1 MGRPKVEIKG
11 IRGKRLKQICEEQN
25 ITQQTLSSKVY
36 ISQQAIS
43 NMVTGQAN
51 VTEVTARKVIE
62 YISKELHF
70 DYRFE
75 WLMGYDD
82 YKTESDK
89 QSAEFKKQYFHWKNI
104 NSLHRAGINSFA
116 LSCGFEVE
124 ESESGEWILKKDSQ
138 RVQLTMEQAIN
149 LESEIS
155 NFIEYRLNK
164 LFK

>member
-1 MGRPKVEIKG
+1 MGRPRVEIKP
-11 IRGKRLKQICEEQN
+11 IRGKRLKQICEEQG
-25 ITQQTLSSKVY
+25 ITQQVLSSKIY

-62 YISKELHF
+62 YVSNEYHY

-82 YKTESDK
+82 YKTEEDK
-89 QSAEFKKQYFHWKNI
+89 KHQEFKKQYFKWKSI
-104 NSLHRAGINSFA
+104 SDLHRTGFNSFA
-116 LSCGFEVE
+116 LSCGFEVDE
-124 ESESGEWILKKDSQ
+124 LDSGEWVLKKGNQSK
-138 RVQLTMEQAIN
+138 QLTIEQLIN
-149 LESEIS
+149 LENEIG
-155 NFIEYRLNK
+155 NFVEYRLNK